1 MVKKMAQNIWTK
13 ALGIKEAEK
22 LFLDGKI
29 SREEYLKTRM
39 GATTT
44 FIK

>member
-1 MVKKMAQNIWTK
+1 MVKKKMTQNIWAK

-29 SREEYLKTRM
+29 TEEEYLRTRM
-39 GATTT
+39 GA
-44 FIK
+44 